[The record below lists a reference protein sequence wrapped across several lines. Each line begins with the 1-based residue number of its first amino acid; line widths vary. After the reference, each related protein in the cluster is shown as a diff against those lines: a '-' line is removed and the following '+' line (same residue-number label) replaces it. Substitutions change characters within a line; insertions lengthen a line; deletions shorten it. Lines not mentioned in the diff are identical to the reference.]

1 MEVPYWGGAVS
12 AVSGTGRKL
21 GDCCRGGVF
30 PGTKKQVSGNMDAG
44 GHSFFITRRLLC
56 AGTGV
61 LGEQGHP
68 DGHGGQ
74 GLQEED
80 NRWTNSKLH
89 TVAGVAAW

>member
-1 MEVPYWGGAVS
+1 MTVVAVEYFQEQKNRS
-12 AVSGTGRKL
+12 L
-21 GDCCRGGVF
+21 
-30 PGTKKQVSGNMDAG
+30 GNMDAG
-44 GHSFFITRRLLC
+44 GHSFFITRRQLC

-74 GLQEED
+74 GLQEEG

-89 TVAGVAAW
+89 TVTDVAAW